1 MKGFREFLDEGVNDP
16 GIFKAIFLAG
26 GPGSGKT
33 FVANKTL
40 PNAALGLRV
49 IGSDQALEF
58 LLKKSGLSTNMLT
71 MTPAELEKF
80 VETRAKA
87 KVLTDLKR
95 KGFINGRLGM
105 IVDGTGQDFAK
116 IQARRAELDSFGY
129 DTFMVFVNTSLDV
142 ALERN
147 RKRARKL
154 TEPIVR
160 KSWNDV
166 QSNIGKLQSLF
177 GRANFV
183 IVDNNDIQEDIIL
196 KTFKQ
201 AKKFVSKPP
210 QSRLAKQWI
219 ANEQAKQRA
228 K

>member
-1 MKGFREFLDEGVNDP
+1 MKGFKQFLDEGVNDP

-33 FVANKTL
+33 FVSNKAL

-116 IQARRAELDSFGY
+116 IQKRRTELDSFGY

-147 RKRARKL
+147 RTRARKL

-160 KSWNDV
+160 ESWNDV
-166 QSNIGKLQSLF
+166 QSNIGKFQSLF

-183 IVDNNDIQEDIIL
+183 IVDNNDIQDDIIL

-219 ANEQAKQRA
+219 ADEQAKRRG

>member
-1 MKGFREFLDEGVNDP
+1 MKGFKQFLDEGVNDP

-26 GPGSGKT
+26 GPGSGKS
-33 FVANKTL
+33 FVADKTL
-40 PNAALGLRV
+40 PNAALGLKV

-58 LLKKSGLSTNMLT
+58 LLKKSGLSSNMLT
-71 MTPAELEKF
+71 MSPDELEKF
-80 VETRAKA
+80 LATRTQAQ
-87 KVLTDLKR
+87 VLTAKKR
-95 KGFINGRLGM
+95 KEFINGRLGM
-105 IVDGTGQDFAK
+105 VLDGTGQDFSK
-116 IQARRAELDSFGY
+116 IQKRRAELESFGY
-129 DTFMVFVNTSLDV
+129 NTFMVFVNTSLDV

-201 AKKFVSKPP
+201 AKRFVNKPP
-210 QSRLAKQWI
+210 QSRLAKAWI
-219 ANEQAKQRA
+219 ADELAKRG